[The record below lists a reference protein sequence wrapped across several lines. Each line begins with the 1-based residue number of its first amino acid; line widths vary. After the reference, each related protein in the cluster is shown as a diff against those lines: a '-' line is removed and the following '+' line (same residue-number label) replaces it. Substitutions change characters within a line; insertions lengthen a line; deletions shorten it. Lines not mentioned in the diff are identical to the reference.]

1 MDTKTKIKKEARG
14 LFNKKGVNETTLRD
28 VAYKLEK
35 SYGNITYHYK
45 NKELL
50 LKEICLDF
58 SKSVHNI
65 TNNKKS
71 SNSLINY
78 FSYSSS
84 LIKYMNSFA
93 FLHSDYLNISR
104 KYPAIKVMLDALI
117 TEIYEKK
124 IRLLERCKQEGL
136 FSKNL
141 NANSFKSIIEL
152 EFGLFL
158 QLLIANNLRLSSAE
172 INRKLRK
179 IIFPYLTD
187 KGKLVYIKF

>member
-1 MDTKTKIKKEARG
+1 
-14 LFNKKGVNETTLRD
+14 
-28 VAYKLEK
+28 
-35 SYGNITYHYK
+35 
-45 NKELL
+45 
-50 LKEICLDF
+50 
-58 SKSVHNI
+58 
-65 TNNKKS
+65 
-71 SNSLINY
+71 
-78 FSYSSS
+78 
-84 LIKYMNSFA
+84 MNSFA
-93 FLHSDYLNISR
+93 FLHLDYLNISR
-104 KYPAIKVMLDALI
+104 KYPAIKVSLDALI

-158 QLLIANNLRLSSAE
+158 QLLIANNLRLSSTE

-187 KGKLVYIKF
+187 KGKLVYIKS